1 MLIKLHQ
8 QAAVELH
15 HGIFRQAAAEPGEG
29 RMVRRGLIQRK
40 TQKRFKGD
48 AVIDLALKLGVR
60 GDLKPFLKQQ
70 AFKEQQRWVGL
81 AAFGALAGGIRAIEQ
96 LVDRFPVDG
105 KVQLFEQGHGAVFI
119 GESFNSQVGKR
130 KVELGI
136 SVSHDASEVGWELR
150 L

>member
-1 MLIKLHQ
+1 
-8 QAAVELH
+8 VN
-15 HGIFRQAAAEPGEG
+15 
-29 RMVRRGLIQRK
+29 
-40 TQKRFKGD
+40 
-48 AVIDLALKLGVR
+48 LAFKLGVR
-60 GDLKPFLKQQ
+60 GDFYLVKFEDHLTGVKPFLKQQ
-70 AFKEQQRWVGL
+70 AFKEQQRRVGL

-96 LVDRFPVDG
+96 LVDRFPVDS

-119 GESFNSQVGKR
+119 GEFFNSQVGKG